1 MDRQQEVCS
10 KDNPENDHQQNLIQL
25 VPSLETSS
33 LQNCVKYASYVY
45 KLPSL
50 WYFVIIAQ
58 MDQDRQVAASV
69 LYLILSFTLRY
80 KIFAAG

>member
-1 MDRQQEVCS
+1 MDRQQEVSS
-10 KDNPENDHQQNLIQL
+10 KDNPENDHQQNLILL
-25 VPSLETSS
+25 VTSLEISS

-50 WYFVIIAQ
+50 WYFVIVAQ
-58 MDQDRQVAASV
+58 MDKDRQVAASV

-80 KIFAAG
+80 KIFAAD